1 MQEFFTLVVALLP
14 GLGVSIAMAA
24 ASIAVGI
31 PLGFLA
37 GLALNGKRKWL
48 RVLAIVLVETFRG
61 FPALLT
67 LYLVYFGL
75 ASVVTLDRFT
85 SIMVAFG
92 LTTAAYTAEIFRAS
106 IASVPRGQIE
116 AAEALALSR
125 SDVTLRIIVPHVLN
139 IAVPPLIGI
148 AIITF
153 QGTALAYAI
162 GGKELL
168 GSAYSIGMTNLRVLE
183 PLLVAGFLYLVVTSL
198 LAWMEVIADRRA
210 ERITGSIAHRRPPRK
225 RGRGRGERVAL
236 STRAVNIAAAAPPV
250 SSPRFTTAHPT
261 E

>member
-1 MQEFFTLVVALLP
+1 MTEFLSLVVALLP

-24 ASIAVGI
+24 ASIVVGV
-31 PLGFLA
+31 PLGFFA
-37 GLALNGKRKWL
+37 GLALNGRHRWL
-48 RVLAIVLVETFRG
+48 RVTVIVLVEIFRG

-75 ASVVTLDRFT
+75 TSFVTLDRFA

-125 SDVTLRIIVPHVLN
+125 SDITLRVIVPHVLN
-139 IAVPPLIGI
+139 IAVPPIIGI

-168 GSAYSIGMTNLRVLE
+168 GTAYSIGMTNLQVLE
-183 PLLVAGFLYLVVTSL
+183 PLLVAGLLYLVVTSL
-198 LAWMEVIADRRA
+198 LGWMEVIADRRA
-210 ERITGSIAHRRPPRK
+210 ARITGTTAHRRP
-225 RGRGRGERVAL
+225 GRRSLRHRSRAPQVAPN
-236 STRAVNIAAAAPPV
+236 TRAVNISALH
-250 SSPRFTTAHPT
+250 S
-261 E
+261 

>member
-1 MQEFFTLVVALLP
+1 MSEFFSLVVQLLP
-14 GLGVSIAMAA
+14 GLGTSVAMAA
-24 ASIAVGI
+24 ASLVTGI

-37 GLALNGKRKWL
+37 GLALNSRRRWL
-48 RVLAIVLVETFRG
+48 RIITIVLVETFRG

-75 ASVVTLDRFT
+75 ASVVTLDRFAAIT
-85 SIMVAFG
+85 VAFG

-116 AAEALALSR
+116 AAQALALSPG
-125 SDVTLRIIVPHVLN
+125 DTTLRIVVPHVLN
-139 IAVPPLIGI
+139 IAVPPVIGI

-168 GSAYSIGMTNLRVLE
+168 GSAYSIGMTNFRVLE
-183 PLLVAGFLYLVVTSL
+183 PLLVAALLYLAVTSL
-198 LAWMEVIADRRA
+198 LAWCEVLADRRLQ
-210 ERITGSIAHRRPPRK
+210 RITGTSTRRRPGRR
-225 RGRGRGERVAL
+225 RGRGPGSAEIAP
-236 STRAVNIAAAAPPV
+236 STRVVNITAAH
-250 SSPRFTTAHPT
+250 S
-261 E
+261 

>member
-1 MQEFFTLVVALLP
+1 MSEFFTLVVALLP
-14 GLGVSIAMAA
+14 GLGTSVIMAA

-31 PLGFLA
+31 PLGFFA
-37 GLALNGKRKWL
+37 GLALNSGKRWL
-48 RVLAIVLVETFRG
+48 RITVIVLVETFRG

-75 ASVVTLDRFT
+75 TNFVTLDRFA

-106 IASVPRGQIE
+106 IASVPKGQIE
-116 AAEALALSR
+116 AAEALALSKT
-125 SDVTLRIIVPHVLN
+125 DITLRIIVPHVLN
-139 IAVPPLIGI
+139 IAVPPIIGI

-183 PLLVAGFLYLVVTSL
+183 PLLVAAFLYLVVTSL

-210 ERITGSIAHRRPPRK
+210 ERITGSTAHRRPPRK
-225 RGRGRGERVAL
+225 RGGPRRRAESVAP
-236 STRAVNIAAAAPPV
+236 STRVVNIAAANP
-250 SSPRFTTAHPT
+250 
-261 E
+261 